1 MENTKG
7 RSLNRKLIMGGI
19 GVMAPLL
26 IFEVIILELLKFH
39 VIGTTVA
46 LILTVVGIG
55 AIFALAFMALRQ
67 LLLPIKAA
75 ATGEDIQID
84 AKMKSKIEKMVSR
97 DDDFGKLVKNI
108 YRTFNGFTNTIATI
122 KDATYELSEV
132 SEEFS
137 QMFASVDGVMKH
149 TGEAVETITSNT
161 SVQAEQMYDI
171 KEKTEAISLA
181 VNHISDEVNALMK
194 SAKAM
199 DDCNKK
205 ATTIIAELLAITNE
219 NGSAIRNVNEQT
231 LKTNESVQE
240 IRKVTEIIAG
250 ISSQTNLLAL
260 NASIEAARAGEQG
273 KGFAVVAEEIRT
285 LADQSRESTE
295 QINAIVND
303 LISNSDINVDVTNK
317 VSEAFARQDEKMHD
331 TESIFTTL
339 NSEISQVSSAI
350 GSIDSEIISLEEHKN
365 VIASSVE
372 EVTEFAEQN
381 SERAEIV
388 SGDMQNLKT
397 SMSSCDEVTN
407 KIVTVSEELVAEIKK
422 FQNIRGNIL

>member
-1 MENTKG
+1 MGNAKSK
-7 RSLNRKLIMGGI
+7 SLNRKLIMGAI

-26 IFEVIILELLKFH
+26 IFEVIILELLKYH
-39 VIGTTVA
+39 VIGTTIA
-46 LILTVVGIG
+46 LILTVVGMG
-55 AIFALAFMALRQ
+55 AIFALVFMALRQ
-67 LLLPIKAA
+67 LVLPIKAA
-75 ATGEDIQID
+75 ATGEDVPVN
-84 AKMKSKIEKMVSR
+84 ARMKSKIEKMVSR
-97 DDDFGKLVKNI
+97 QDDFGKLIRDI
-108 YRTFNGFTNTIATI
+108 YRTFTGFTHTIATI
-122 KDATYELSEV
+122 KDATHELSEV

-181 VNHISDEVNALMK
+181 VNHISDEINALMK

-199 DDCNKK
+199 DECNKK

-219 NGSAIRNVNEQT
+219 NGLAIRNVNEQT

-250 ISSQTNLLAL
+250 ISNQTNLLAL

-295 QINAIVND
+295 QINTIVND
-303 LISNSDINVDVTNK
+303 LISNSDINVDITNK
-317 VSEAFARQDEKMHD
+317 VSEAFAKQDEKMRD

-339 NSEISQVSSAI
+339 NSEISLVSSAI
-350 GSIDSEIISLEEHKN
+350 GSIDSEITSLEEHKN

-372 EVTEFAEQN
+372 DVTEFAEQN

-388 SGDMQNLKT
+388 SGDMQNLST